1 MKKFAVAIFSH
12 HTGEIT
18 QFIRYD
24 HNERELCGELYQERL
39 KEIAPPEYSIED
51 IYESFFNCD
60 EVLSILEIT

>member
-1 MKKFAVAIFSH
+1 MKKFAVALFSH

-24 HNERELCGELYQERL
+24 NNERELCGELYQEQF
-39 KEIAPPEYSIED
+39 KEAVAPEISAES